1 MYSGL
6 YTPFVCCSF
15 FYLGRSLNM
24 GGICKLSCIL
34 DLGVENVPGTMH
46 LLFFCSLFNVG
57 RSLDTRRIRKLPCI
71 LMAGCWYRYWIREL
85 RVGLILYNPM
95 FSSLFSSVHSVRAWF
110 STRATSL
117 YIYPVLVEV

>member
-15 FYLGRSLNM
+15 SYLGRSLDM

-57 RSLDTRRIRKLPCI
+57 RSLDTRRI
-71 LMAGCWYRYWIREL
+71 
-85 RVGLILYNPM
+85 
-95 FSSLFSSVHSVRAWF
+95 
-110 STRATSL
+110 
-117 YIYPVLVEV
+117 